1 MDVKQNL
8 LLDHLDGN
16 FPIMGYII
24 WWNSKNINIRLDEL
38 NEKLSQNGLD
48 PKEAKQHNLRS
59 SLIRSFREMEEN
71 RIIKLV
77 YKDETRTIYQF
88 TTEIKNELKEQFDYQ
103 LETKIKI
110 DKTINSNQ
118 IEDIVSC
125 DDPTILEKFIS
136 LYYQQR
142 ILFTSQDI
150 TRLIKRILNKQA
162 DIVLLREQG
171 CIYFTPAAFR
181 ELLINLKSFMTSIES
196 NLSFFPVPNLKTMQE
211 TIGNVVQD
219 ELTTIFETIQKEINN
234 AKKEEKTEKWI
245 IHRLEKIN
253 EINSRLEM
261 YKQILNEK
269 ENDKLN
275 NELQNIKNYLVG
287 KARAINL

>member
-1 MDVKQNL
+1 
-8 LLDHLDGN
+8 
-16 FPIMGYII
+16 
-24 WWNSKNINIRLDEL
+24 
-38 NEKLSQNGLD
+38 
-48 PKEAKQHNLRS
+48 
-59 SLIRSFREMEEN
+59 MEEN